1 MGDPKKKF
9 SNLRRCE
16 KRLGGGPFGLCRQG
30 FDPAPSLLSSKWE
43 LISFETFTP
52 GFRSV
57 TGPAQAFKIRIII
70 GPPMSL
76 SLDMVHGLSCY
87 RTTVAQTVLT
97 QVIITL
103 KDAGTLNIPLATVSA
118 LMPALTL
125 LVLLPA
131 FITVLIAVARA
142 ISGCAGATA
151 LSACPRN

>member
-16 KRLGGGPFGLCRQG
+16 KRLGGGPLGLRRQG
-30 FDPAPSLLSSKWE
+30 FDPAPSLSPSKWE
-43 LISFETFTP
+43 LISFEALTA

-70 GPPMSL
+70 GTPMSL

-97 QVIITL
+97 QMIVTL
-103 KDAGTLNIPLATVSA
+103 
-118 LMPALTL
+118 
-125 LVLLPA
+125 
-131 FITVLIAVARA
+131 
-142 ISGCAGATA
+142 
-151 LSACPRN
+151 